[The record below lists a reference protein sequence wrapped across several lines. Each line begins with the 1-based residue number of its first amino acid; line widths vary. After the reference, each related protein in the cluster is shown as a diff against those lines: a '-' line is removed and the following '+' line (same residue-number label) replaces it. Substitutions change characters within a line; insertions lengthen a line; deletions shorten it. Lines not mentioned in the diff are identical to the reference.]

1 MSSDS
6 KMLTVDILSPACDL
20 VSVEMHEVEQ
30 APQKFVH
37 ILQIWEDIT
46 VCSYLWSTFWEL
58 SSDCN

>member
-6 KMLTVDILSPACDL
+6 MLTADILTPACDL
-20 VSVEMHEVEQ
+20 VSVEMHGVDQ

-46 VCSYLWSTFWEL
+46 ACSYL
-58 SSDCN
+58 